1 MFEKKKEFS
10 NALDRYNNCINICNI
25 NESANRI
32 ATMTSSEKTDDR
44 SKLDENSSIFSD
56 LKGDAMLRI
65 AILHKETGALDLA
78 MQDCTQIS
86 QEGFSLTIRA
96 NALCF
101 KVFSCHY

>member
-1 MFEKKKEFS
+1 MYEKKKDFS

-25 NESANRI
+25 NESASRI
-32 ATMTSSEKTDDR
+32 ASLSSSDKSDDPSSIR

-96 NALCF
+96 NALCL
-101 KVFSCHY
+101 KVK